1 MNSIMASEYDR
12 REDHDASPDVMRF
25 RLCLMKAPKTIRSLM
40 LCVGAVGLA
49 LGIGINVAPYQ
60 PLITVALIVMS
71 PQIVVIAICAY
82 LSIREE
88 RMRSQREHT
97 DK

>member
-1 MNSIMASEYDR
+1 
-12 REDHDASPDVMRF
+12 
-25 RLCLMKAPKTIRSLM
+25 MKVPKTIRGLM
-40 LCVGAVGLA
+40 LFVAAVGFA

-60 PLITVALIVMS
+60 PLIMVALIVMS

-88 RMRSQREHT
+88 RLRAQRDRA